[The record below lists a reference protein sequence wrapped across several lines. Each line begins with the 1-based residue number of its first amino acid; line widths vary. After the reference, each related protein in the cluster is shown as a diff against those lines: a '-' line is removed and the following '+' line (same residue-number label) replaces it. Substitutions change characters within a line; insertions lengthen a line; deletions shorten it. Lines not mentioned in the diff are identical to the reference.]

1 MLMEQ
6 GDNMKDKKPNIDKIK
21 EGVLEIEEKLKEMD
35 NSIKKLCYDFNSN
48 DNSKDNYHMYLKS
61 KTEMIKNV
69 ISDLDTSKLQKDLE
83 KTQMKLF
90 PEKDL
95 SFCENKSL
103 LNSQKELINEIAK
116 KISEL
121 DKKISEKTDNQ

>member
-1 MLMEQ
+1 
-6 GDNMKDKKPNIDKIK
+6 MKDKKPNIDKIK

-121 DKKISEKTDNQ
+121 DKKISEKTDNQWKILPLA